1 MDGTP
6 DRGDEGTWVRRAR
19 RGDREAL
26 SQLYAAHARAVY
38 TLAVRLTGDHA
49 AAEDIA
55 QDTFMRLVS
64 YVEGIRDDA
73 PLRPW
78 LKKVAANLAIDR
90 LRRERT
96 RGEDAADVET
106 LAAPTNEP
114 GADAEATGLLRR
126 LSPLAR
132 TLVWL
137 HEMEGWSHPEL
148 GRRFGRSESWS
159 KSIVSRSLGQL
170 RRELE
175 EKADA

>member
-6 DRGDEGTWVRRAR
+6 DPTEEREWIRRAR

-26 SQLYAAHARAVY
+26 SRLYAAHARAVY
-38 TLAVRLTGDHA
+38 GLAFRLTGEHA

-64 YVEGIRDDA
+64 YVGGIRDDV

-90 LRRERT
+90 LRRERI
-96 RGEDAADVET
+96 RDADAVTVDE
-106 LAAPTNEP
+106 LAAPACEP
-114 GADAEATGLLRR
+114 ATDAEASGLLRR
-126 LSPLAR
+126 LTPVAR

-137 HEMEGWSHPEL
+137 HAMEGWSHPEL
-148 GRRFGRSESWS
+148 ARHFGRSESWS
-159 KSIVSRSLGQL
+159 KSIVSRALSQL

-175 EKADA
+175 EKVHA